1 MTAGSFPGTGTTGR
15 VGVPLD
21 GKGLLDVLGVAAVVV
36 DARGRIVLWSPQAEA
51 LFGFRADEALGR
63 YVARLIVGEEHRE
76 EAMRLFGEV
85 LRGGTAWAGT
95 FPVRHKDGSI
105 RRVEF
110 RNMRLTDDLGD
121 LYALGIAADGTAVER
136 IETELALS
144 DRLVSQSPIGLAV
157 LDTELR
163 YVLVNQALE
172 RINGIPAREHL
183 GRRIG
188 DMLPMLDTVALDA
201 ALHTVLTTG
210 EPLLDRPMVGRTPAD
225 PDHDHAW
232 SVSLFRLEGSEGRIL
247 GVAASV
253 IDVTERHR
261 ADADADR
268 SRRRL
273 ALIADASTRVGTTL
287 EVERTAD
294 ELASVVV
301 PVLADIAAVDVL
313 DSVLALRRPGAPE
326 EGPELFRALAV
337 KAEGPTEALPAADP
351 PGEVA
356 MYGADRLVTR
366 CVHTGLPV
374 LVEHVGPG
382 DLARIARS
390 PEAAELL
397 ARAGVHSYL
406 AVPLIARGEVL
417 GALDLKRD
425 RNALPFDGDDVLL
438 ATELAARAAVSI
450 DNARW
455 YQSVRNSA
463 VTLQRSLL
471 PAAPPDRAGLEV
483 AARYQPAY
491 ASSEV
496 GGDWYDVIALPDGK
510 TALVVGDVMGS
521 GIDAAATMGRL
532 RTATCA
538 FADLD
543 LSPAQVLRHLD
554 RITAGLEHYIATC
567 LFAVHDPVRQRCR
580 IANAGHLPPVR
591 VPADGP
597 AELVRLSTG
606 VPLGVGGG
614 VFRTAR
620 VPFRPGDLLVLYTDG
635 LIETRTEGID
645 ERLALLVR
653 LLDEDRGPLEETC
666 DRLLKALR
674 RPGAPD
680 DVALLIARSTG

>member
-1 MTAGSFPGTGTTGR
+1 MTAGSFPGATGR
-15 VGVPLD
+15 AGVPLD
-21 GKGLLDVLGVAAVVV
+21 HRGLLDVIGVAAIVV

-51 LFGFRADEALGR
+51 LFGFSADEALGR
-63 YVARLIVGEEHRE
+63 YVARLIVGDEHRE
-76 EAMRLFGEV
+76 EAIRLFGEV
-85 LRGGTAWAGT
+85 LREGTSWAGT
-95 FPVRHKDGSI
+95 FPVRHKDGSV

-110 RNMRLTDDLGD
+110 RNMRLTDDLGG
-121 LYALGIAADGTAVER
+121 LYALGIAADRAAVER
-136 IETELALS
+136 VETELALS

-157 LDTELR
+157 LDTDLR
-163 YVLVNQALE
+163 YVLVNPALE
-172 RINGIPAREHL
+172 RINGIPAAQHI
-183 GRRIG
+183 GRRVG
-188 DMLPMLDTVALDA
+188 DMLPLVDA
-201 ALHTVLTTG
+201 RAFETSLRTVLATG
-210 EPLLDRPMVGRTPAD
+210 IPLLDQPLVGQTPAD
-225 PDHDHAW
+225 PDREHAW
-232 SVSLFRLEGSEGRIL
+232 SVSLYRLEGAEDRVL

-253 IDVTERHR
+253 IDVTARHR
-261 ADADADR
+261 ADAIADR

-273 ALIADASTRVGTTL
+273 ALIADASARVGTTL

-301 PVLADIAAVDVL
+301 PELADIAAVDVL
-313 DSVLALRRPGAPE
+313 DSVLTLRRPGAPE

-337 KAEGPTEALPAADP
+337 KAGSQTEALPAADP
-351 PGEVA
+351 PGAVA

-382 DLARIARS
+382 DLSRIARS

-471 PAAPPDRAGLEV
+471 PGTPPKRAGLEV
-483 AARYQPAY
+483 AARYQPAQ

-496 GGDWYDVIALPDGK
+496 GGDWYDVIPLPDDK

-543 LSPAQVLRHLD
+543 LAPAQVLRHLD

-567 LFAVHDPVRQRCR
+567 LFAVHDPARARCR
-580 IANAGHLPPVR
+580 ISNAGHLPPVR
-591 VPADGP
+591 VPVDGP
-597 AELVRLSTG
+597 AELVAVPPGL
-606 VPLGVGGG
+606 PLGVGGAT
-614 VFRTAR
+614 FRTTR
-620 VPFRPGDLLVLYTDG
+620 VSFRPGDVLVLYTDG
-635 LIETRTEGID
+635 LVETRHEAID
-645 ERLALLVR
+645 ERLALLVG
-653 LLDEDRGPLEETC
+653 LLDEARGPLEETC
-666 DRLLKALR
+666 DLLLRALR
-674 RPGAPD
+674 RPGAAD
-680 DVALLIARSTG
+680 DVALLIARSTE